1 MEIKDPKMVEA
12 AKKAWETRR
21 KRQQQG
27 HDDQPE
33 KLYKKPKPLSPVEP
47 IDMEYPEDLSLTDG
61 MELPWVEKYRPTSL
75 SGVLGSPAEYLKA
88 FVKTGSIPLA
98 MVFYGDYGSGKT
110 TAAKAFVRDYFVLR
124 NVFKRN
130 ATFRDV
136 ASGRNFDPD
145 LEGAWPPVLYV
156 DATITGDIETIRSR
170 VLGFMRV
177 ISIRGM
183 PKFCIFDEADRL
195 GFSAQGALRSL
206 LEKYPNTRTI
216 YTTNRIESI
225 DEAIISRASGGVF
238 EFTKPTVEDI
248 MEHLKKI
255 LRMEK
260 IPLHKSRLEEIAV
273 ASASV
278 REAVGRLQQEAIV
291 VKARAK

>member
-27 HDDQPE
+27 HYDQPE
-33 KLYKKPKPLSPVEP
+33 KLHQKPKPLTPAEP
-47 IDMEYPEDLSLTDG
+47 IDVDYSEDITLMPSL
-61 MELPWVEKYRPTSL
+61 ELPWVEKYRPVGL
-75 SGVLGSPAEYLKA
+75 SGVLGPPAEYLKA

-98 MVFYGDYGSGKT
+98 MVFYGDYGTGKT

-124 NVFKRN
+124 NMFQRN
-130 ATFRDV
+130 ATFKDV
-136 ASGRNFDPD
+136 ATGSNFNPD

-156 DATITGDIETIRSR
+156 DATITGDIETIRGR
-170 VLGFMRV
+170 ILGFMRV
-177 ISIRGM
+177 ISIRGL

-225 DEAIISRASGGVF
+225 DEAIVSRASGGVF
-238 EFTKPTVEDI
+238 EFTKPAVGEIVEY
-248 MEHLKKI
+248 LKKI

-260 IPLHKSRLEEIAV
+260 IRLQESRLEEIVV

-291 VKARAK
+291 VRARNK

>member
-1 MEIKDPKMVEA
+1 MTVIKDLKMVEA

-21 KRQQQG
+21 KRQRQG
-27 HDDQPE
+27 YYEPKPE
-33 KLYKKPKPLSPVEP
+33 KPKPLTSTEP
-47 IDMEYPEDLSLTDG
+47 IDVDYPEDLELSSGL
-61 MELPWVEKYRPTSL
+61 ELPWVEKYRPVTL
-75 SGVLGSPAEYLKA
+75 NGVLGTPADYLKA

-98 MVFYGDYGSGKT
+98 MVFYGDYGTGKT

-124 NVFKRN
+124 DVFQRT
-130 ATFRDV
+130 ATFKDV
-136 ASGRNFDPD
+136 ATGRNFNSD

-177 ISIRGM
+177 ISIRGL

-238 EFTKPTVEDI
+238 EFTKPPVKEI
-248 MEHLKKI
+248 VKYLSKI
-255 LRMEK
+255 LQVEK
-260 IPLHKSRLEEIAV
+260 IRLQKSRLEEIAV

-278 REAVGRLQQEAIV
+278 RESVGRLQQEAIV
-291 VKARAK
+291 VKAKR